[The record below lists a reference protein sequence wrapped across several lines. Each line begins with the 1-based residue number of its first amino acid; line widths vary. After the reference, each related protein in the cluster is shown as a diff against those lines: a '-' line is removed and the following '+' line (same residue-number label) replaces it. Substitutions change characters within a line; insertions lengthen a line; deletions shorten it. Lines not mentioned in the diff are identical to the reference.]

1 MEHKGTV
8 RLESDRLIL
17 RRFEQSD
24 AVAMF
29 ENWATD
35 PLTTKYLTWEPHQSV
50 MTTAEFISGIITLYD
65 NPMNYNWVIEL
76 KSEKT
81 VIGNINF
88 HSISNRNERVELGF
102 CMGSRWWNK
111 GLMTEA
117 VGTAI
122 RFAFEQ
128 LGAYKV
134 CAEYQEENVASG
146 KVMMKNKM
154 IFEGR
159 LRSHLKNKKGTF
171 SDVLYYG
178 ILRDEWL
185 ELNKNG

>member
-1 MEHKGTV
+1 MKN
-8 RLESDRLIL
+8 LPESAFAIGEYL
-17 RRFEQSD
+17 RANPQLSIA
-24 AVAMF
+24 AVAVSKTPRDVPGSYMPCF
-29 ENWATD
+29 LSGVA
-35 PLTTKYLTWEPHQSV
+35 
-50 MTTAEFISGIITLYD
+50 TAEFISGIITLYD

-178 ILRDEWL
+178 ILRDEWM
-185 ELNKNG
+185 ERNSK